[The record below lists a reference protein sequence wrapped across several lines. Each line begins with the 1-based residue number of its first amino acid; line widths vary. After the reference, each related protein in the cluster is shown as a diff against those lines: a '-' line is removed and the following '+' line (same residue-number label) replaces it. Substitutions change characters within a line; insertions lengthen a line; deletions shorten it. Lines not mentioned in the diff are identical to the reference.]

1 VWVFLDERRDAFY
14 QMQDSCL
21 HHCAKSSHIDL
32 PIFILYCTHE
42 RSRRCRARA
51 ENLASTG
58 WTCRARLQSKGLEF
72 IYIPAVVDRTLEQVL
87 LESLPTMRV
96 KKQNL
101 HEENVEMPLGAT
113 SEGYR
118 NLLLGG

>member
-1 VWVFLDERRDAFY
+1 
-14 QMQDSCL
+14 
-21 HHCAKSSHIDL
+21 
-32 PIFILYCTHE
+32 
-42 RSRRCRARA
+42 
-51 ENLASTG
+51 
-58 WTCRARLQSKGLEF
+58 LQSKGLEF
-72 IYIPAVVDRTLEQVL
+72 VYIPAVVDRTLEQLL

-101 HEENVEMPLGAT
+101 HEENVEVPLGAT